1 MATIDKY
8 DIRKI
13 ERALEELYALGEAE
27 RTSAERE
34 LLSTAIVAL
43 INLDPTSFN

>member
-1 MATIDKY
+1 MTTIDKY

-13 ERALEELYALGEAE
+13 ERALEELYALGEQE
-27 RTSAERE
+27 RSPKERE
-34 LLSTAIVAL
+34 LLTTAIVAL